1 MVKNTNGGNREKRN
15 ARKDAAFKDHKSYR
29 AVRRPEDPNEMLAVV
44 TNRYG
49 GKNLGVTATDKKT
62 YRAIIPGAMT
72 GRRRRGNEVRVG
84 SIILIGI
91 WDGFG
96 EGKSTVL
103 EVYDDNEVA
112 ELQRIPGMGIPYLKT
127 QVEGAVQE
135 SHDDC
140 VDFYEG
146 ATEIPVEDTVRPQRL
161 PGQDLPSAAA
171 AEEEDRGMNSWI
183 DDI

>member
-15 ARKDAAFKDHKSYR
+15 ARKDAVFKDHKSYR
-29 AVRRPEDPNEMLAVV
+29 AVRRPEDPNEFIAVV

-49 GKNLGVTATDKKT
+49 GKNLGVVATDKKT

-72 GRRRRGNEVRVG
+72 GRRRRGNEIKVG
-84 SIILIGI
+84 SILLIGL

-96 EGKSTVL
+96 DGKATVL

-112 ELQRIPGMGIPYLKT
+112 ELQRIPGMEIMFLKS
-127 QVEGAVQE
+127 QVEGVRHE
-135 SHDDC
+135 NNDDC

-146 ATEIPVEDTVRPQRL
+146 ATEIPLVNIPGTTTTASTVTTTGSDQPV
-161 PGQDLPSAAA
+161 
-171 AEEEDRGMNSWI
+171 AEVNPAWL

>member
-15 ARKDAAFKDHKSYR
+15 ARKDAVFKDHRSFR
-29 AVRRPEDPNEMLAVV
+29 AVRRPEDPNEMLAIVV
-44 TNRYG
+44 NRYG

-72 GRRRRGNEVRVG
+72 GRRRRGNEIKVG
-84 SIILIGI
+84 SILLIGL

-96 EGKSTVL
+96 DGKSTVL

-112 ELQRIPGMGIPYLKT
+112 ELQRIPGMGIQDLKT
-127 QVEGAVQE
+127 QLDGAVPQ

-146 ATEIPVEDTVRPQRL
+146 TTDIPIEPQKR
-161 PGQDLPSAAA
+161 PGQELPPT
-171 AEEEDRGMNSWI
+171 EEPESTSWI